1 MSIDKAMYQAPQ
13 GLPELQTMEI
23 EIEDPESVK
32 IHAGDIDIEIEK
44 EEKDFDE
51 NLAEDMSEGQLM
63 MLSGELLGE
72 FQSDVDSRRDW
83 IQTYVDG
90 LELLGLKIEER
101 SQPWEGACGVYH
113 PVLAEAVIKFQS
125 ETIMETFPAAGPVR
139 GEIVGKE
146 TPEKK
151 DAMSRVVDDMNHEL
165 VDVMTEFRPEHERM
179 LWGVGLSGNGFK
191 KVYVDPGLDRQI
203 SMYVPADDLVVPYGA
218 SSLEQADRITHVMRK
233 TENELIRLQVDGFY
247 RNVDLG
253 TPNNTFDEIERKIA
267 EKLGFRA
274 TTDDRYK
281 ILEMHV
287 NLDLEGYEHT
297 DKTGEPTGL
306 ALPYVVTIE
315 KSSATI
321 LSIRRNWD
329 PDDKTNQKRQHFVH
343 YGYIPGFGFYNFGL
357 IHLIGAFAKSGTS
370 ILRQLVDAGSLSNL
384 PGGFK
389 TRGLR
394 VKGDDTPI
402 APGEFRDVDVPSGSM
417 KDNIMALPY
426 KEPSQTLMTLLNQ
439 IVEEGRRFAS
449 SGDLKASAKPEVI
462 IPELAHNTGGHS
474 TRDIAFTLD
483 NKRLIISVGSVSN
496 VAEAMSKKTSESL
509 KAWNLSHA
517 PGAAWDDEENRA
529 DILHTDPEGKLP
541 LKYYATGVRNAVG
554 IAIQPDTGKLWVST
568 NERDALGDDLVPDYI
583 THIEEG
589 GFYGWPWY
597 YMGNHEDPR
606 HAGERPDLA
615 GKAIV
620 PDLPVQPH
628 SATLQLTFYPK
639 QQAGVSAFP
648 SDYTGDIFAAF
659 HGSWNRTG
667 RTGSKVIRVHLVD
680 GKVTGSYEDF
690 ITGFVVDDGHV
701 WGRPVGVTVAYD
713 GALIVSDDAN
723 GTLWRVSTH
732 SK

>member
-1 MSIDKAMYQAPQ
+1 MRIIVSLRVCLSSSFLCLSVLAAASDDINHGKLLFQQNCSICHS
-13 GLPELQTMEI
+13 I
-23 EIEDPESVK
+23 
-32 IHAGDIDIEIEK
+32 
-44 EEKDFDE
+44 
-51 NLAEDMSEGQLM
+51 
-63 MLSGELLGE
+63 
-72 FQSDVDSRRDW
+72 
-83 IQTYVDG
+83 
-90 LELLGLKIEER
+90 GLKDQAI
-101 SQPWEGACGVYH
+101 SGQGP
-113 PVLAEAVIKFQS
+113 LI
-125 ETIMETFPAAGPVR
+125 AG
-139 GEIVGKE
+139 IVGK
-146 TPEKK
+146 P
-151 DAMSRVVDDMNHEL
+151 
-165 VDVMTEFRPEHERM
+165 
-179 LWGVGLSGNGFK
+179 
-191 KVYVDPGLDRQI
+191 
-203 SMYVPADDLVVPYGA
+203 
-218 SSLEQADRITHVMRK
+218 
-233 TENELIRLQVDGFY
+233 
-247 RNVDLG
+247 
-253 TPNNTFDEIERKIA
+253 
-267 EKLGFRA
+267 
-274 TTDDRYK
+274 
-281 ILEMHV
+281 
-287 NLDLEGYEHT
+287 
-297 DKTGEPTGL
+297 
-306 ALPYVVTIE
+306 
-315 KSSATI
+315 
-321 LSIRRNWD
+321 
-329 PDDKTNQKRQHFVH
+329 
-343 YGYIPGFGFYNFGL
+343 
-357 IHLIGAFAKSGTS
+357 
-370 ILRQLVDAGSLSNL
+370 AGSLSDFSYTKALSTSGVIWSNKTLNEFLKGPALLIPGTAMAVMIQNESDRSDLVSYLCTLTAPAIVKEGNLVKQAHVKTLGDYQNDAPGITHQINLSNL
-384 PGGFK
+384 PKPYATKSAGNSSKTVKRPEGASLSVPRGFQVK
-389 TRGLR
+389 LFASHLSGPRLMRTAPNGDIFIAETRAGKIKILRTKDGANEPVSLSVFAEGLQGPFGIAFYPL
-394 VKGDDTPI
+394 GDDPKWLYI
-402 APGEFRDVDVPSGSM
+402 ATLNTVVRY
-417 KDNIMALPY
+417 PY
-426 KEPSQTLMTLLNQ
+426 H
-439 IVEEGRRFAS
+439 

-509 KAWNLSHA
+509 KSWNLSHA

-701 WGRPVGVTVAYD
+701 WGRPVGVTVAHD